1 MRTLPL
7 CFAIALASGGFA
19 QHPAATQ
26 APLAQPSSPSTPK
39 PPTLDSEK
47 PVDLPGVHNLVA
59 FGPNFYSG
67 SVPEGDAG
75 FDSLKALGI
84 KTIISVDGAAP
95 DVAAAKARGMRYIH
109 LPIGYNG
116 MDQARTMEIARAV
129 ELAENRGPV
138 FLHCHHGK
146 HRSAGAAGAAAVT
159 LGLLSNEAAL
169 ARLKISGT
177 APNYKGLFKCVSVAR
192 PATQAEL
199 AAVPDNFPEVWKTSG
214 LVNTMVEID
223 EVFDH
228 LKAIEKAGWVSPP
241 DHPDLV
247 PAAEAGRLADLFRNL
262 KDDERV
268 KAESAEFRAAIA
280 AASKEAEEVE
290 AALTATNAA
299 NAAARATA
307 KFKIVAQSCKDCHAK
322 HRD

>member
-1 MRTLPL
+1 MRTLSI
-7 CFAIALASGGFA
+7 CCAIALASGGFA
-19 QHPAATQ
+19 QQPASPPVPHT
-26 APLAQPSSPSTPK
+26 QPSPPSTPK
-39 PPTLDSEK
+39 APTLDADK
-47 PVDLPGVHNLVA
+47 PVDLPGLHNLVA
-59 FGPNFYSG
+59 FGPTFYSG

-116 MDQARTMEIARAV
+116 MNQTRTMEIARAV
-129 ELAENRGPV
+129 ELAETRGPV
-138 FLHCHHGK
+138 FIHCHHGK

-159 LGLLSNEAAL
+159 LGMLSNEAAL
-169 ARLKISGT
+169 GRLKVSGT
-177 APNYKGLFKCVSVAR
+177 APNYKGLFKCVNAAR

-223 EVFDH
+223 EAFEN
-228 LKAIEKAGWVSPP
+228 LKAIESAGWVSPP

-262 KDDERV
+262 QDDEAV
-268 KAESAEFRAAIA
+268 KSESAEFRSAAA
-280 AASKEAEEVE
+280 AASKDAAEIE
-290 AALTATNAA
+290 AALTAKNAA
-299 NAAARATA
+299 NITAQATA
-307 KFKIVAQSCKDCHAK
+307 KFKILARSCKECHAK
-322 HRD
+322 YRD